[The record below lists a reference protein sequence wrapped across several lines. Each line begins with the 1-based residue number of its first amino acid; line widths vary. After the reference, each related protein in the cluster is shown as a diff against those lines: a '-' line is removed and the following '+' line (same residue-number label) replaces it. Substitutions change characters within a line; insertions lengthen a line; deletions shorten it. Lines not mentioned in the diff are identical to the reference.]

1 MNVLNRIYL
10 WLNDGEKYFSLDIKH
25 RDAIKISST
34 LMSLDPE
41 FSNTNFIIT
50 YNDKNYLVVMGWE
63 TLNVGPLEGL
73 DKRFESILKN
83 KKIARCLW
91 IKGD

>member
-10 WLNDGEKYFSLDIKH
+10 LLNDGKKYFSIYIKH
-25 RDAIKISST
+25 RDAINISNT

-41 FSNTNFIIT
+41 FSKTNFIIT
-50 YNDKNYLVVMGWE
+50 YNDKNYLVVMWQE

-73 DKRFESILKN
+73 DKRLESILKN

>member
-10 WLNDGEKYFSLDIKH
+10 WLNDGEKYFSIDI
-25 RDAIKISST
+25 RDRDTINISNT

-41 FSNTNFIIT
+41 FSKTNFIIT
-50 YNDKNYLVVMGWE
+50 YNDKNYLVIMWCL
-63 TLNVGPLEGL
+63 TLNVIPLEGL

-91 IKGD
+91 IKED